1 MEINFEGRV
10 LILGAG
16 SVAQCT
22 LPLVLKQIAKPNQVL
37 VMDME
42 DRRDRIQ
49 DQIDQ
54 GVTFIQNAVTKENL
68 NQLLSEYLKAG
79 DLLLDLAWNID
90 CNKILDWCHNNGVLY
105 LNTSVEEWDPYIGG
119 ADRPVLE
126 RTLYPRHMKM
136 QNMVNKWTEKG
147 PSAVVEHGANPGL
160 VSHFTK
166 HALVEIANKTLSEDK
181 VSKEIETYLAEEDF
195 AQIARLLGVKVIH
208 ISERDTQI
216 TNKPK
221 EVGEFVNTWSVDGF
235 YEEGIAP
242 AELGWGTHE
251 KKLPKNAFVHTG
263 SGPNN
268 QIAIAQPGA
277 KTWVRSWVPDFEII
291 GMVIRHGE
299 AFTITDHLT
308 VWDENQNPIYR
319 PTVHYSYCPSNEA
332 IASMVELEMRQW
344 NLQSRKRILND
355 EIISGED
362 RLGVLLMG
370 HPFKSWWSGSLL
382 SIGKARE
389 LLPGQS
395 ATTLQVAI
403 SVVAASIWM
412 IENPNQGVCVLDD
425 LPWEFILK
433 IAKPYLGDL
442 HSAPVDWDPLQSR
455 VDLYKGWNTKDYDH
469 SDAWQFEN
477 FLVD

>member
-22 LPLVLKQIAKPNQVL
+22 LPLVLKHIAKPNQVL

-49 DQIDQ
+49 DQINQ
-54 GVTFIQNAVTKENL
+54 GVTFIQNVVTKENL
-68 NQLLSEYLKAG
+68 NQLLSQYLKAG

-90 CNKILDWCHNNGVLY
+90 CNEILDWCHNNGVLY

-136 QNMVNKWTEKG
+136 RNMVNKWTEKG

-166 HALVEIANKTLSEDK
+166 HALVEITNKALSENK
-181 VSKEIETYLAEEDF
+181 VSKEIEKYLAEEDF
-195 AQIARLLGVKVIH
+195 AQIARILGVKVIH

-370 HPFKSWWSGSLL
+370 HPFKSWWCGSLL

-412 IENPNQGVCVLDD
+412 IENPDQGVCVPDD

-433 IAKPYLGDL
+433 IAKPYLGDF

-469 SDAWQFEN
+469 TDVWQFEN
-477 FLVD
+477 FLID